1 MENESEKFKSK
12 NNFLVNEN
20 RIIRIIKI
28 IEILDIM
35 TN

>member
-1 MENESEKFKSK
+1 MENESEKFKSN